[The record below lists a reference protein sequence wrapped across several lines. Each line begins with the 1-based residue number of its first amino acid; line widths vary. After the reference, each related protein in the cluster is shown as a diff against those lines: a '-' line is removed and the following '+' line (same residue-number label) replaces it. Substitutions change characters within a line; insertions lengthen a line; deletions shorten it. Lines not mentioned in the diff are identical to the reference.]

1 MRIARKQ
8 LKIVKYL
15 HKMKAII
22 QRVTKASV
30 TGTYIKY
37 YFFYRL
43 PYFKPLLKILRFLN
57 DIFVTLK
64 TIHSLAYEL

>member
-30 TGTYIKY
+30 TGTYNIIY
-37 YFFYRL
+37 L
-43 PYFKPLLKILRFLN
+43 
-57 DIFVTLK
+57 
-64 TIHSLAYEL
+64 